1 MYYHIMETI
10 VLVEVRMKILVAGL
24 GLIGASIAKSL
35 KKNTSH
41 YILGWNR
48 TQSVTLKALEDGAI
62 DETGTLD
69 ELIPQA
75 DITIINFYTD
85 AIIPF
90 VMENRDKFK
99 KGSIVTDSCGIKT
112 MICRTL
118 EKEKFDFYY
127 IGAHPMAGREV
138 SGYDASLP
146 TLFDNASFICTP
158 TNAPKSKIDT
168 VLELAREMGFK
179 RTVVTTPEHHDE
191 MIAFTSQIA
200 HVLACSYVLS
210 PLAPQHAGF
219 SAGSYRD
226 VSRVA
231 RINGEMWSEL
241 FIANKE
247 PLINEIDDLVN
258 NLEKFRAAIQDED
271 RDILIDLMAQANRIK
286 EEIG

>member
-1 MYYHIMETI
+1 
-10 VLVEVRMKILVAGL
+10 MKILVAGL

-41 YILGWNR
+41 HILGWNR
-48 TQSVTLKALEDGAI
+48 TQTVTLKALEDGAI

-90 VMENRDKFK
+90 VLENRDKFK

-118 EKEKFDFYY
+118 EKEKFDFFY

-168 VLELAREMGFK
+168 LLELAREMGFK

-247 PLINEIDDLVN
+247 PLISEIDDLVN

-271 RDILIDLMAQANRIK
+271 REILIDLMAQANRIK

>member
-1 MYYHIMETI
+1 
-10 VLVEVRMKILVAGL
+10 MKILVAGL
-24 GLIGASIAKSL
+24 GLIGASIAKAL
-35 KKNTSH
+35 KKNTKH
-41 YILGWNR
+41 YVLGWNR

-118 EKEKFDFYY
+118 EKENFDFYY

-168 VLELAREMGFK
+168 VLEVAREMGFK

-210 PLAPQHAGF
+210 PLAPQHVGF

-241 FIANKE
+241 FIANKQ

-258 NLEKFRAAIQDED
+258 NLEKFRAAIRDED
-271 RDILIDLMAQANRIK
+271 RDILIDLMSQANRIK

>member
-1 MYYHIMETI
+1 MNVLI
-10 VLVEVRMKILVAGL
+10 VGL
-24 GLIGASIAKSL
+24 GLIGASLAKTL

-41 YILGWNR
+41 TVLGWNR
-48 TQSVTLKALEDGAI
+48 TESVTARALNDGVI
-62 DETGTLD
+62 DKSGALD
-69 ELIPQA
+69 KLIPQA
-75 DITIINFYTD
+75 DITIINFYPQ

-90 VMENRDKFK
+90 VLDNRDLFK
-99 KGSIVTDSCGIKT
+99 KHSIVTDSCGIKT
-112 MICRTL
+112 KICREL
-118 EKEKFDFYY
+118 EKENFDFYY

-138 SGYDASLP
+138 SGYDNSLD

-158 TNAPKSKIDT
+158 YDDT
-168 VLELAREMGFK
+168 PRNKTDALVGLAQEMGFA

-210 PLAPQHAGF
+210 PLAPYHAGY

-231 RINGEMWSEL
+231 RINADMWTEL
-241 FIANKE
+241 FIDNKDA
-247 PLINEIDDLVN
+247 LVREIDDLVS
-258 NLEKFRAAIQDED
+258 NLMKFKYSIVNED
-271 RDILIDLMAQANRIK
+271 ASSLHDLMEKGNKIK

>member
-1 MYYHIMETI
+1 
-10 VLVEVRMKILVAGL
+10 MKILVLGL
-24 GLIGASIAKSL
+24 GLIGASLAKTL
-35 KKNTSH
+35 KKNTQH
-41 YILGWNR
+41 YVYGWNR
-48 TQSVTLKALEDGAI
+48 TESVTAKAVADGAI
-62 DETGTLD
+62 DETGSLD
-69 ELIPQA
+69 ELLPKA
-75 DITIINFYTD
+75 DVTIINFYTD
-85 AIIPF
+85 AIVPF
-90 VMENRDKFK
+90 ILANRDKFK

-112 MICRTL
+112 KICREL
-118 EKEKFDFYY
+118 EKETFDFTY

-158 TNAPKSKIDT
+158 TNAQKSKTDT
-168 VLELAREMGFK
+168 LVELAKEMGFK

-210 PLAPQHAGF
+210 PLAPYHPGF

-247 PLINEIDDLVN
+247 PLIREIDDLVS
-258 NLEKFRAAIQDED
+258 NLEKFKDAID
-271 RDILIDLMAQANRIK
+271 RENRNVLMDLMADANKIK

>member
-1 MYYHIMETI
+1 
-10 VLVEVRMKILVAGL
+10 MKILVAGL
-24 GLIGASIAKSL
+24 GLIGASIAKAL
-35 KKNTSH
+35 KKNTKH
-41 YILGWNR
+41 YVLGWNR
-48 TQSVTLKALEDGAI
+48 TQTVTLKALEDGAI

-85 AIIPF
+85 AIVPF
-90 VMENRDKFK
+90 VLENRDKFK
-99 KGSIVTDSCGIKT
+99 KDSIVTDSCGIKT

-118 EKEKFDFYY
+118 EKEEFDFTY

-158 TNAPKSKIDT
+158 TNAAKSKIDT
-168 VLELAREMGFK
+168 LIELAREMGFK

-241 FIANKE
+241 FIANKQ

-258 NLEKFRAAIQDED
+258 NLEKFRAAINDED
-271 RDILIDLMAQANRIK
+271 REILIDLMAQANRIK

>member
-1 MYYHIMETI
+1 
-10 VLVEVRMKILVAGL
+10 MKILVLGL
-24 GLIGASIAKSL
+24 GLIGASIAKTL
-35 KKNTSH
+35 KKNTNH
-41 YILGWNR
+41 YVLGWNR
-48 TQSVTLKALEDGAI
+48 TKSVTEKALADGAI
-62 DETGTLD
+62 DETGELD
-69 ELIPQA
+69 ELLSQA
-75 DITIINFYTD
+75 DITFINFYPD
-85 AIIPF
+85 AIVPF
-90 VMENRDKFK
+90 VVENKDKFK

-112 MICRTL
+112 KICRTL
-118 EKEKFDFYY
+118 EKEDFDFSY

-138 SGYDASLP
+138 SGYDASLA

-158 TNAPKSKIDT
+158 TNAKKSATDT
-168 VLELAREMGFK
+168 LVELAKEMGFK

-210 PLAPQHAGF
+210 PLAPYHPGF

-241 FIANKE
+241 FISNKE
-247 PLINEIDDLVN
+247 PLIKEIDDLVL
-258 NLEKFRAAIQDED
+258 NLERFKDAIKKED
-271 RDILIDLMAQANRIK
+271 GKKLIELMSKANKIK

>member
-1 MYYHIMETI
+1 
-10 VLVEVRMKILVAGL
+10 MKILVAGL
-24 GLIGASIAKSL
+24 GLIGASIAKAL
-35 KKNTSH
+35 KKNTHH
-41 YILGWNR
+41 YVLGWNR
-48 TQSVTLKALEDGAI
+48 TQSVAQKALADGVI
-62 DETGTLD
+62 DETGSLD
-69 ELIPQA
+69 TLIPQA

-85 AIIPF
+85 AIVPF
-90 VMENRDKFK
+90 VLEHREQFK

-112 MICRTL
+112 KICRAL
-118 EKEKFDFYY
+118 EKEDFDFTY

-138 SGYDASLP
+138 SGYDASLA

-158 TNAPKSKIDT
+158 TNAPKSKTDT
-168 VLELAREMGFK
+168 LIELAKEMGFA

-210 PLAPQHAGF
+210 PLAPQHTGF

-247 PLINEIDDLVN
+247 PLIREIDDLVD
-258 NLEKFRAAIQDED
+258 NLEKFRAAICEED
-271 RDILIDLMAQANRIK
+271 RETLLKMMSEANRIK

>member
-1 MYYHIMETI
+1 M
-10 VLVEVRMKILVAGL
+10 RILVLGL
-24 GLIGASIAKSL
+24 GLIGASIAKTL
-35 KKNTSH
+35 KKNTNH
-41 YILGWNR
+41 YVLGWNR
-48 TQSVTLKALEDGAI
+48 TKSVTEKALADGAI
-62 DETGTLD
+62 DETGEPD
-69 ELIPQA
+69 ELLSQA
-75 DITIINFYTD
+75 DITFINFYPD
-85 AIIPF
+85 AIVPF
-90 VMENRDKFK
+90 VVENKDKFK

-112 MICRTL
+112 KICRTL
-118 EKEKFDFYY
+118 EKEDFDFSY

-138 SGYDASLP
+138 SGYDASLA

-158 TNAPKSKIDT
+158 TNAKKSATDT
-168 VLELAREMGFK
+168 LVEIAKEMGFK

-210 PLAPQHAGF
+210 PLAPYHPGF

-241 FIANKE
+241 FISNKE
-247 PLINEIDDLVN
+247 PLIKEIDDLVL
-258 NLEKFRAAIQDED
+258 NLERFKDAIKEED
-271 RDILIDLMAQANRIK
+271 GKKLIELMSKANKIK

>member
-1 MYYHIMETI
+1 MN
-10 VLVEVRMKILVAGL
+10 ILVAGL
-24 GLIGASIAKSL
+24 GLIGASFAKTL
-35 KKNTSH
+35 KKNTNH
-41 YILGWNR
+41 YVMGWNR
-48 TQSVTLKALEDGAI
+48 TQSVAEKALQQGAV
-62 DETGTLD
+62 DEIGTLD
-69 ELIPQA
+69 ELIPKA
-75 DITIINFYTD
+75 DITVINFYPE

-90 VMENRDKFK
+90 IVENKDKFK
-99 KGSIVTDSCGIKT
+99 KDSIVTDSCGIKT
-112 MICRTL
+112 KICREL
-118 EKEKFDFYY
+118 EKMQFDFVY

-138 SGYDASLP
+138 SGYDNSLD

-158 TNAPKSKIDT
+158 INAPKAKVDT
-168 VLELAREMGFK
+168 LVELAKQMGFA

-210 PLAPQHAGF
+210 PLAPMHPGF

-241 FIANKE
+241 FISNKE
-247 PLINEIDDLVN
+247 PLIREIDDLVN
-258 NLEKFRAAIQDED
+258 NLEKFRKAISEENSDELV
-271 RDILIDLMAQANRIK
+271 RLMAQANKIK

>member
-1 MYYHIMETI
+1 MN
-10 VLVEVRMKILVAGL
+10 ILVAGL
-24 GLIGASIAKSL
+24 GLIGASFAKTL
-35 KKNTSH
+35 KKNTKH
-41 YILGWNR
+41 HVLGWNR
-48 TQSVTLKALEDGAI
+48 TRSVTEKALADGAV
-62 DETGTLD
+62 DETGPLD
-69 ELIPQA
+69 ELLAKA
-75 DITIINFYTD
+75 DITIINFYPE

-90 VMENRDKFK
+90 ITENRDKFK

-112 MICRTL
+112 KICRSL
-118 EKEKFDFYY
+118 EKEAFDFTY

-138 SGYDASLP
+138 SGYDSSMDS
-146 TLFDNASFICTP
+146 LFDNASFICTP
-158 TNAPKSKIDT
+158 TNAPKAKIDT
-168 VLELAREMGFK
+168 LVELAKEMGFA

-210 PLAPQHAGF
+210 PLAPMHPGF

-241 FIANKE
+241 FISNKE
-247 PLINEIDDLVN
+247 PLIREIDDLVQ
-258 NLEKFRAAIQDED
+258 NLEKFKHAIKAEDDETLVALMGRA
-271 RDILIDLMAQANRIK
+271 NKIK

>member
-1 MYYHIMETI
+1 
-10 VLVEVRMKILVAGL
+10 MKILIAGL

-41 YILGWNR
+41 HILGWNR
-48 TQSVTLKALEDGAI
+48 TQTVTLKALEDGAI
-62 DETGTLD
+62 DKTGTLD

-138 SGYDASLP
+138 SGYDASLS

-271 RDILIDLMAQANRIK
+271 REILIDLMAQANRIK